1 VTWSSQTHL
10 LFQVTVLKE
19 VAIQR
24 TGARNDLLL
33 ATEYAA
39 LENALEHAEPT
50 LRMCNCMALAA
61 QIGNSGEAH
70 FWQRLPATLATH
82 AMGRTQGGLSAAEDT
97 ERGGFQEQGL
107 LRRASALR
115 KGAPLHS
122 NESILQEA
130 AQRMAWH
137 ESAHGGSF
145 GTGEFEAIDED
156 GEVRAASFCLAAAT
170 HCRCINS
177 KQITLNLK

>member
-1 VTWSSQTHL
+1 M
-10 LFQVTVLKE
+10 QVTVLKE
-19 VAIQR
+19 IAHQR

-33 ATEYAA
+33 ATEYTFLEEA
-39 LENALEHAEPT
+39 LEQAEPT

-61 QIGNSGEAH
+61 QIGDSAQTH
-70 FWQRLPATLATH
+70 FWRHLPATLAAH
-82 AMGRTQGGLSAAEDT
+82 AARRAEGDGFSGGDEGDKTGL
-97 ERGGFQEQGL
+97 QEQGM

-122 NESILQEA
+122 NESILLEA

-145 GTGEFEAIDED
+145 GTGEFEALDEG
-156 GEVRAASFCLAAAT
+156 GEVGALFCCIDASYVLRSCGMMKVELST
-170 HCRCINS
+170 RS
-177 KQITLNLK
+177 